1 MAERQALLD
10 LSKEEIEE
18 LLVSWG
24 QPRYRADQVW
34 RWLYV
39 GLVSE
44 VDQMRNLPAALRTQ
58 LGGQF
63 VVTNV
68 SPVRSQRSADGHT
81 EKVLLRLADGQTVE
95 TVFMDYDGR
104 RTVCVSSQVGCT
116 LHCAFCATGLGGWIR
131 NLSAG
136 EIVGQVLYYARLAKG
151 GPPGGDGS
159 LGRGG
164 SRTAPTTAAA
174 SAQPI
179 TNVVYMGMGEPF
191 LNYEAVRRSIAIL
204 NDPEGF
210 NLGAR
215 RVTVSTAGVVPGI
228 ERLGAEGLPIGL
240 AVSLHAATDEL
251 RNRLVP
257 INRKY
262 PLAQLIPACR
272 DYTERTHRRVTF
284 EYALIDGVNDS
295 LAHAD
300 ALAQLLHGLL
310 CHVNLIPVNPVADL
324 PYLPSP
330 HERILAFE
338 KRLRERGINAT
349 LRVSRGAD
357 IQAGCG
363 QLRGSPRECETV
375 VSA

>member
-1 MAERQALLD
+1 MAQKRALLD
-10 LSKEEIEE
+10 LSREEIEE
-18 LLVSWG
+18 LLAAWG
-24 QPRYRADQVW
+24 QPRYRADQIW

-39 GLVSE
+39 SLVSD

-63 VVTNV
+63 VVSGVT
-68 SPVRSQRSADGHT
+68 PLRTQRSADGHT
-81 EKVLLRLADGQTVE
+81 EKVLLQLADGQAVE
-95 TVFMDYDGR
+95 TVLMDYDGR
-104 RTVCVSSQVGCT
+104 RTVCVSSQVGCA
-116 LHCAFCATGLGGWIR
+116 LHCAFCATGLGGWNR
-131 NLSAG
+131 NLSAS
-136 EIVGQVLYYARLAKG
+136 EIVEQVLYFARLGRG
-151 GPPGGDGS
+151 GSPC
-159 LGRGG
+159 RGG
-164 SRTAPTTAAA
+164 SRTAPT
-174 SAQPI
+174 QPI
-179 TNVVYMGMGEPF
+179 THVVYMGMGEPF

-204 NDPEGF
+204 NDPQGF

-215 RVTVSTAGVVPGI
+215 RVTVSTAGIVPGI

-240 AVSLHAATDEL
+240 AISLHAPTDEL

-262 PLAQLIPACR
+262 PLEQLIPACR
-272 DYTERTHRRVTF
+272 AYTERTHRRVTF
-284 EYALIDGVNDS
+284 EYALIDKVNDS
-295 LAHAD
+295 LADAD
-300 ALAQLLHGLL
+300 ALARLLRGLL

-330 HERILAFE
+330 HERIVAFE
-338 KRLRERGINAT
+338 GRLRQRGINAT

-363 QLRGSPRECETV
+363 QLRGQPRECDTL